1 MKILIVEDEFDLNKS
16 IAKLLK
22 TQHYTTDSAYN
33 GQEALDYVAV
43 CEYDVIILDVMMPK
57 MDGFEFLKELRNSG
71 NQVPVLMLTAKDALE
86 DRVFGLD
93 SGADDYLTKPFAF
106 DELMARL
113 RAMMR
118 RTNRKVL
125 SNIINI
131 HDVEIDLSL
140 KQVRKNKELIDL
152 TGKEYELLEYL
163 ARHRNQVL
171 SREQIREHVWN
182 LDYVGESNIIDVL
195 IKNLRRKLDTD
206 QEQSIILTKRGLG
219 YVIPE

>member
-1 MKILIVEDEFDLNKS
+1 MKILIVEDEFDLNKT

-22 TQHYTTDSAYN
+22 TQHYTTDSAFN

-43 CEYDVIILDVMMPK
+43 SEYDVIILDVMMPK
-57 MDGFEFLKELRNSG
+57 MDGFEFLKELRSRG

-118 RTNRKVL
+118 RTNRRIL
-125 SNIINI
+125 SNVITINGI
-131 HDVEIDLSL
+131 EIDLTT
-140 KQVRKNKELIDL
+140 KQVRKNKKVINL
-152 TGKEYELLEYL
+152 TGKEYEVLEYL
-163 ARHRNQVL
+163 ASHRNQVL

-195 IKNLRRKLDTD
+195 IKNLRRKLDSN
-206 QEQSIILTKRGLG
+206 QKQSIIQTKRGLG

>member
-43 CEYDVIILDVMMPK
+43 SEYDVIILDVMMPK
-57 MDGFEFLKELRNSG
+57 MDGFEFLKELRNSD

>member
-43 CEYDVIILDVMMPK
+43 SEYDVIILDVMMPK
-57 MDGFEFLKELRNSG
+57 MDGFEFLKEIRNSG